1 MIKEYSPCFYFI
13 PSLKNLFQLDIPD
26 NGEREEV
33 VEGLLGLHLLLVELL
48 HLLDHLFG
56 ENLRWGVL
64 RMVGFIFKIIAT
76 NPYHGESILDKE
88 VEEECDQTGK

>member
-1 MIKEYSPCFYFI
+1 M
-13 PSLKNLFQLDIPD
+13 KNLFQLDIPD

-48 HLLDHLFG
+48 HLLDHLLG

-64 RMVGFIFKIIAT
+64 RMVGFTFKIIAT

>member
-13 PSLKNLFQLDIPD
+13 SSLKNLFQLDIPD

-64 RMVGFIFKIIAT
+64 SLKNGGIYIQDHCNKPVSR
-76 NPYHGESILDKE
+76 
-88 VEEECDQTGK
+88 